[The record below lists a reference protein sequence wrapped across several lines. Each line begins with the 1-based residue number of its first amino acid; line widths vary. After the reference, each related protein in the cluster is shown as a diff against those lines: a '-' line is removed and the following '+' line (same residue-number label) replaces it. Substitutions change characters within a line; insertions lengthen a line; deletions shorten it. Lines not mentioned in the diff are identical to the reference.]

1 MSQIDEFFL
10 IEKYFKNIGSKF
22 LSKKNF
28 ILGSGDDS
36 AVYKSKNNL
45 CYSVDQNYE
54 KIHFPKYLPPE
65 FIATRSVLRSFSD
78 ISAMGARPLWFSVAL
93 ACDFDEKFIK
103 DFSRGLNKVSNLL
116 SVPLI
121 GGDLIKTHQKSV
133 TVSVSGETKK
143 NNHLSR
149 SGAKHNQ
156 NIYLTGELGLAR
168 KGLEEINK
176 NFNKNFN
183 KNIYRKKNVKR
194 FIFPHLRLEI
204 SNNISQFASSCID
217 VSDGFIADLEKILI
231 PSNQGALIDLDE
243 IPRVDKSSLE
253 DFTFGDDL
261 ELIFTA
267 DKKYHKKI
275 IKLSN
280 NAGININLIGQTKK
294 NSEIKYIL
302 NNDEVQFPRK
312 KGWNH
317 GEK

>member
-1 MSQIDEFFL
+1 MSQVDEFFL

-36 AVYKSKNNL
+36 AIFRSTNNL

-54 KIHFPKYLPPE
+54 GVHFPKSLPPE

-78 ISAMGARPLWFSVAL
+78 ISAMGGKPLWFSVAL
-93 ACDFDEKFIK
+93 ACDLDEKFVK
-103 DFSRGLNKVSNLL
+103 EFSKGLKKVSNFL

-121 GGDLIKTHQKSV
+121 GGDLIKTNQKSV

-143 NNHLSR
+143 NKHLSR

-156 NIYLTGELGLAR
+156 NIYLTGGLGLAR
-168 KGLEEINK
+168 KGLEEIK
-176 NFNKNFN
+176 KNFN

-194 FIFPHLRLEI
+194 FIFPQLRLEI
-204 SNNISQFASSCID
+204 SNSISEFASSCID

-231 PSNQGALIDLDE
+231 PSNQGAVINLDE
-243 IPRVDKSSLE
+243 IPRIDKLSLE

-275 IKLSN
+275 MKLSDN
-280 NAGININLIGQTKK
+280 SGINISLIGQTKK
-294 NSEIKYIL
+294 NSGIKYLL
-302 NNDEVQFPRK
+302 NNDEVLFLRK

-317 GEK
+317 GKK

>member
-1 MSQIDEFFL
+1 MSQVDEFFL
-10 IEKYFKNIGSKF
+10 IEKYFQNIGSKF

-36 AVYKSKNNL
+36 AVFKSTNNL

-54 KIHFPKYLPPE
+54 GIHFPKSLPAE

-93 ACDFDEKFIK
+93 ACDLDEKFIN

-116 SVPLI
+116 RVPLI
-121 GGDLIKTHQKSV
+121 GGDLIKTSQKSV

-143 NNHLSR
+143 NSHLSR

-168 KGLEEINK
+168 KGLEEIKENC
-176 NFNKNFN
+176 N

-194 FIFPHLRLEI
+194 FIFPEPRLEI
-204 SNNISQFASSCID
+204 SNSISQFASSCID

-231 PSNQGALIDLDE
+231 PSNQGAVIDLDE
-243 IPRVDKSSLE
+243 IPRIDKSSLE

-275 IKLSN
+275 MKLSDDSR
-280 NAGININLIGQTKK
+280 INISLLGQTKK
-294 NSEIKYIL
+294 NSGIKYLL
-302 NNDEVQFPRK
+302 NNDEVLFPRK

-317 GEK
+317 GKK

>member
-1 MSQIDEFFL
+1 MSQVDEFFL

-36 AVYKSKNNL
+36 AVFKSTNNL
-45 CYSVDQNYE
+45 CYSVDQNFE
-54 KIHFPKYLPPE
+54 GIHFPKSLPAE
-65 FIATRSVLRSFSD
+65 FIASRSVLRSFSD
-78 ISAMGARPLWFSVAL
+78 ISAMGAKPLWFSVAL
-93 ACDFDEKFIK
+93 ACDFDEKFIN
-103 DFSRGLNKVSNLL
+103 DFSRGLKKVSSLL
-116 SVPLI
+116 CVPLI
-121 GGDLIKTHQKSV
+121 GGDLIKTNQKSV

-143 NNHLSR
+143 NNYLSR

-168 KGLEEINK
+168 KGLEEIK
-176 NFNKNFN
+176 KNFN

-194 FIFPHLRLEI
+194 FVFPELRLEI
-204 SNNISQFASSCID
+204 SNFISQFASSCID
-217 VSDGFIADLEKILI
+217 ISDGFIADLEKILI
-231 PSNQGALIDLDE
+231 PSNQGAAIDLDE
-243 IPRVDKSSLE
+243 VPRTDKSSLE

-275 IKLSN
+275 IYLSDSL
-280 NAGININLIGQTKK
+280 GININLIGQTKK
-294 NSEIKYIL
+294 NSEIKYII
-302 NNDEVQFPRK
+302 NNEEVKFPRK

-317 GEK
+317 GKK

>member
-10 IEKYFKNIGSKF
+10 IEKYFQNIGSKY

-36 AVYKSKNNL
+36 AVFKSKNNL

-54 KIHFPKYLPPE
+54 GIHFPKSLPPE

-93 ACDFDEKFIK
+93 ACDFDEKFIN
-103 DFSRGLNKVSNLL
+103 DFSRGLNKVSNSLR
-116 SVPLI
+116 VPLI
-121 GGDLIKTHQKSV
+121 GGDLIKTSQKSV

-143 NNHLSR
+143 NGHLSR

-168 KGLEEINK
+168 NGLEEIKK
-176 NFNKNFN
+176 NCS

-194 FIFPHLRLEI
+194 FIFPRLRLEI
-204 SNNISQFASSCID
+204 SNSISQFASSCID

-231 PSNQGALIDLDE
+231 PSNQGAIINLDK
-243 IPRVDKSSLE
+243 IPRLDKSSLE

-275 IKLSN
+275 MKLSDN
-280 NAGININLIGQTKK
+280 SRINISLLGQTKK
-294 NSEIKYIL
+294 NSGIKYLL
-302 NNDEVQFPRK
+302 NNDEVRFPRE

-317 GEK
+317 GKK

>member
-1 MSQIDEFFL
+1 MSQVDEFFL

-36 AVYKSKNNL
+36 AVFKSTNNL

-54 KIHFPKYLPPE
+54 GIHFPKFLPAE

-78 ISAMGARPLWFSVAL
+78 ISAMGAKPLWFSVAL
-93 ACDFDEKFIK
+93 ACDLDEKFIN
-103 DFSRGLNKVSNLL
+103 DFSRGLKKVSNLL

-121 GGDLIKTHQKSV
+121 GGDLIKTNLKSV
-133 TVSVSGETKK
+133 NVSVLGETKK
-143 NNHLSR
+143 NNYLSR
-149 SGAKHNQ
+149 SGAKPNQ

-168 KGLEEINK
+168 KGLKEIK
-176 NFNKNFN
+176 RNFS

-194 FIFPHLRLEI
+194 FVFPDLRLEI
-204 SNNISQFASSCID
+204 SNSISQFASSCID
-217 VSDGFIADLEKILI
+217 ISDGFIADLEKILI
-231 PSNQGALIDLDE
+231 PSNQGAVIDLDV
-243 IPRVDKSSLE
+243 IPRTDKSSLN

-267 DKKYHKKI
+267 DIKHHKKI

-280 NAGININLIGQTKK
+280 NSGININLIGKTKK
-294 NSEIKYIL
+294 NRKIKYIL
-302 NNDEVQFPRK
+302 NNHEVKFLK
-312 KGWNH
+312 NKGWNH
-317 GEK
+317 GKK

>member
-1 MSQIDEFFL
+1 MSQVDEFFL

-36 AVYKSKNNL
+36 AIFKSRENL
-45 CYSVDQNYE
+45 CFSVDQNYE

-78 ISAMGARPLWFSVAL
+78 ISAMGAKPLWFSVAL

-103 DFSRGLNKVSNLL
+103 DFSRGLKKVSNLL
-116 SVPLI
+116 NVPLI
-121 GGDLIKTHQKSV
+121 GGDLIKKNQISV
-133 TVSVSGETKK
+133 TVSVCGETNK
-143 NNHLSR
+143 NKHLLR
-149 SGAKHNQ
+149 SGAKNKQ

-168 KGLEEINK
+168 KGLEEIK
-176 NFNKNFN
+176 KNFN

-194 FIFPHLRLEI
+194 FVFPEPRLEI
-204 SNNISQFASSCID
+204 SNSISRFASSCID
-217 VSDGFIADLEKILI
+217 ISDGFIADLEKILL
-231 PSNQGALIDLDE
+231 PSNQGAVIELDK
-243 IPRVDKSSLE
+243 IPRTDKLSFI

-267 DKKYHKKI
+267 DRKYHQEI
-275 IKLSN
+275 IKLSYESR
-280 NAGININLIGQTKK
+280 IKINLIGQTKR
-294 NSEIKYIL
+294 NTEIKYIL
-302 NNDEVQFPRK
+302 NNEEVKFLRN

-317 GEK
+317 GKK

>member
-28 ILGSGDDS
+28 ILGSGDDA
-36 AVYKSKNNL
+36 AVFKSTNNL

-54 KIHFPKYLPPE
+54 GIHFPKSLPAE

-93 ACDFDEKFIK
+93 ACDLDEKFIN

-116 SVPLI
+116 RVPLI
-121 GGDLIKTHQKSV
+121 GGDLIKTSQKSV

-143 NNHLSR
+143 NSHLSR

-168 KGLEEINK
+168 KGLEEIKENC
-176 NFNKNFN
+176 N

-194 FIFPHLRLEI
+194 FIFPELRLEI
-204 SNNISQFASSCID
+204 SNSISQFASSCID

-231 PSNQGALIDLDE
+231 PSNQGAVINLDK
-243 IPRVDKSSLE
+243 IPRIDKSSLE

-275 IKLSN
+275 MKLSDDSR
-280 NAGININLIGQTKK
+280 INISLLGQTKK
-294 NSEIKYIL
+294 NSGIKYLL
-302 NNDEVQFPRK
+302 NSDEVLFPRK

-317 GEK
+317 GKK